1 MIGNFR
7 KTDGKKYTEGV
18 ESFKNVKF
26 PYPIV
31 EEAPKEYMEDR
42 TPQNRSEASYVSQIV
57 DLQARLHSATSQLEQ
72 ANASCVVQAG
82 TINSLKLEIEDVKKV
97 KKKLKQENSAL
108 KRRIADFES
117 GENGDRGGARPGP
130 ALRPFESLTPRQQK
144 AASDDIQAKL
154 IRTSKERMILPTRLS
169 AFLTYR

>member
-57 DLQARLHSATSQLEQ
+57 DLQARLHFAYL
-72 ANASCVVQAG
+72 
-82 TINSLKLEIEDVKKV
+82 NS
-97 KKKLKQENSAL
+97 
-108 KRRIADFES
+108 
-117 GENGDRGGARPGP
+117 G
-130 ALRPFESLTPRQQK
+130 
-144 AASDDIQAKL
+144 
-154 IRTSKERMILPTRLS
+154 
-169 AFLTYR
+169 

>member
-1 MIGNFR
+1 M
-7 KTDGKKYTEGV
+7 
-18 ESFKNVKF
+18 KF

-31 EEAPKEYMEDR
+31 EEAPKEYMEDKA
-42 TPQNRSEASYVSQIV
+42 PQNRSEASYVSQIV

-97 KKKLKQENSAL
+97 SKKLKQENSAL
-108 KRRIADFES
+108 KRRVADFES
-117 GENGDRGGARPGP
+117 GENSDRGARPGP

-154 IRTSKERMILPTRLS
+154 IRTSKERMILPTKLS